1 MPGGMLCAEA
11 HAGMQIRAI
20 PEDRMKVVRRMG
32 NLPLGKLFAASTT
45 NSHISGAHH
54 CEVGHTGRFFVAGCA
69 GSLGDFLSPS
79 PPAEKAGAR
88 QDQTGQASADDWAGH
103 GDRRI
108 CRGTLIEIGI

>member
-45 NSHISGAHH
+45 NLFAYLGRPPS
-54 CEVGHTGRFFVAGCA
+54 EVGHTGRFFVGGCA

-79 PPAEKAGAR
+79 PPAEKARESALNEADTDKIGA
-88 QDQTGQASADDWAGH
+88 QKF
-103 GDRRI
+103 
-108 CRGTLIEIGI
+108 E